1 MLTSSG
7 TRSYF
12 PVPSFAVLHRRFAWT
27 FCLLSTWTR
36 TSSSRPSW
44 RRLTRGSWVT
54 WTSCPSSQITLTFT
68 SPSPLLHS
76 LQLLTSLSEHG
87 SSQVSNFFLQET
99 TFLLN
104 VYKPSS
110 ESWFCFYGLKETI
123 GNWKHLEMTTIVR
136 VLQMFN
142 WRYFFSCFSALG
154 FQQFL
159 SQDSDVTLEIV
170 DEGKEHIKREKRR
183 RQRLVESQSRRRE
196 FATRFGDV
204 EERGND
210 F

>member
-1 MLTSSG
+1 
-7 TRSYF
+7 
-12 PVPSFAVLHRRFAWT
+12 
-27 FCLLSTWTR
+27 
-36 TSSSRPSW
+36 
-44 RRLTRGSWVT
+44 
-54 WTSCPSSQITLTFT
+54 
-68 SPSPLLHS
+68 LLHS

-110 ESWFCFYGLKETI
+110 EGWFCFYGLKETI

-136 VLQMFN
+136 VLQMFS
-142 WRYFFSCFSALG
+142 WRYFFPCFSALG

>member
-1 MLTSSG
+1 LETFRNDNDCSSFTTVKLTVL
-7 TRSYF
+7 F
-12 PVPSFAVLHRRFAWT
+12 P
-27 FCLLSTWTR
+27 
-36 TSSSRPSW
+36 
-44 RRLTRGSWVT
+44 
-54 WTSCPSSQITLTFT
+54 
-68 SPSPLLHS
+68 
-76 LQLLTSLSEHG
+76 
-87 SSQVSNFFLQET
+87 
-99 TFLLN
+99 
-104 VYKPSS
+104 
-110 ESWFCFYGLKETI
+110 
-123 GNWKHLEMTTIVR
+123 
-136 VLQMFN
+136 
-142 WRYFFSCFSALG
+142 CFSALG

>member
-54 WTSCPSSQITLTFT
+54 WTSCPSSQITSTFT

-104 VYKPSS
+104 IYKPSS
-110 ESWFCFYGLKETI
+110 EGWFCFYGLKETI
-123 GNWKHLEMTTIVR
+123 GNWSIWK
-136 VLQMFN
+136 
-142 WRYFFSCFSALG
+142 W
-154 FQQFL
+154 
-159 SQDSDVTLEIV
+159 
-170 DEGKEHIKREKRR
+170 
-183 RQRLVESQSRRRE
+183 QRLFE
-196 FATRFGDV
+196 FYKCLADGTFFLVFQHLASSSFFLRIATSH
-204 EERGND
+204 
-210 F
+210 